1 MKPEPFLNWLF
12 SALSGNADLTALVAD
27 RIFPDAAPGGTA
39 NPCTVYQFLRDDFE
53 DLLDA
58 GATENG
64 EIAVQF
70 RCYGSTRKDANAVRE
85 AVRQQMQNLEPVG
98 ITDEIRIEG
107 TRWSDAEY
115 TFDRDTEDYGSLAVV
130 TFYLA
135 SNPANVDP

>member
-12 SALSGNADLTALVAD
+12 SALSGNANLSALVGA

-39 NPCTVYQFLRDDFE
+39 NPCAVYQFLRDDFE

-58 GATENG
+58 GAIENG

-70 RCYGSTRKDANAVRE
+70 RCYGSNRKDANAVRE
-85 AVRQQMQNLEPVG
+85 AVRQQMQNLEAVNLS
-98 ITDEIRIEG
+98 DAIRIEG
-107 TRWSDAEY
+107 ARWSDAEY

-130 TFYLA
+130 TFYLG
-135 SNPANVDP
+135 ANQANAGA